1 MKILV
6 VCTDE
11 MLNMLVY
18 YWSSWES
25 SLSIAVGTAARDGWF
40 FILHLNG
47 AKIYSYSRSQGYHWR
62 GDMLESVCAAKGLL
76 SCFLWKSHRDYLAG
90 ASTWTV
96 KEKQNCWQCT
106 IVAYV
111 TFIIPSL
118 SSSRCSWS
126 CKLISRWMRNQW
138 CGIWVCS

>member
-25 SLSIAVGTAARDGWF
+25 SLNIAVGTAARDGWF
-40 FILHLNG
+40 LSYILMGLKFI
-47 AKIYSYSRSQGYHWR
+47 RTQGVKVITE
-62 GDMLESVCAAKGLL
+62 GGNMLESVCAAKGLL

-90 ASTWTV
+90 TSTWTV

-126 CKLISRWMRNQW
+126 CKLISHWMRNQW